1 MDKTNKDKIKQIK
14 PRKRELINAIN
25 WHCET
30 VYTRI
35 TSDTLAHWGVKGH
48 YLENATMKKLYEIID
63 KQHIDIIKYVTE
75 TRDTAQTDAARLVAT
90 RREFAII
97 QEAKTKQYTDIINK
111 LTDEA
116 LEQVRITWI
125 NDAKERDRTFLID
138 NADEIKI
145 ATEAI
150 KKRAEQ
156 MNINILIRGD
166 AEERHLIGYRG
177 AEYILHPGGF
187 YEVRSDEQLNAIFTR
202 TKEDIFINKFGEA
215 ADDSSIF

>member
-35 TSDTLAHWGVKGH
+35 TSEILAHWGVKGH

-75 TRDTAQTDAARLVAT
+75 TREKAQTDAARLVTT
-90 RREFAII
+90 RRELATM
-97 QEAKTKQYTDIINK
+97 QEAKTKQYTDITNK
-111 LTDEA
+111 LNPEA
-116 LEQVRITWI
+116 LAKVRTIWIEQE
-125 NDAKERDRTFLID
+125 KERDRTFLID

-145 ATEAI
+145 ANESM
-150 KKRAEQ
+150 KRRAEQ
-156 MNINILIRGD
+156 MNINIST
-166 AEERHLIGYRG
+166 AHG
-177 AEYILHPGGF
+177 AGWVFDPDGI
-187 YEVRSDEQLNAIFTR
+187 YEIRSDEQLGEIFDR
-202 TKEDIFINKFGEA
+202 TAEDIFINQFSEP